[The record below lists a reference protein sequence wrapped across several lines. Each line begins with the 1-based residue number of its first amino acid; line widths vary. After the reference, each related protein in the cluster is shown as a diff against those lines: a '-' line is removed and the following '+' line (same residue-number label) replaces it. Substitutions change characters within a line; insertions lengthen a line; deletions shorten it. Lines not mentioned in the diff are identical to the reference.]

1 MTINEFVTEGNFV
14 NPEKIAAID
23 LYGFEQA
30 VKMWENGKPEYEQRM
45 KLMDHSISCYLANK
59 KALHPVNFIE
69 KEIVQ

>member
-23 LYGFEQA
+23 LYGFENA
-30 VKMWENGKPEYEQRM
+30 VKMWKNGEPEYEERM
-45 KLMDHSISCYLANK
+45 KLTDHSISCYLANK

-69 KEIVQ
+69 KEIAQ